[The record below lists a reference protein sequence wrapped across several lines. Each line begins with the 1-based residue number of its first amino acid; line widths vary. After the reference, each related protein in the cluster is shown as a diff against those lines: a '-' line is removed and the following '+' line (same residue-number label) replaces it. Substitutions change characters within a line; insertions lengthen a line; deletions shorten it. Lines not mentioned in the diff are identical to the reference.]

1 MVCAMDLT
9 VTVKQVHSYANSC
22 IANEKQ
28 CIGGEKMETIAK
40 LKDMKGDGAR
50 FTARADTAPAI
61 ASVITF
67 LTGKTY
73 CGCKEYST
81 VTPGVPAEAKPVLQT
96 DVIENDSDF
105 KAIINYKD
113 MSTPANP
120 VQRKCVIPAPI
131 LDEENGICTVL
142 EGDTRAIPS
151 IPPSGGVGKGGN
163 TIVSELETMFG
174 ASAGDFEFLSGGF
187 IKNRR

>member
-1 MVCAMDLT
+1 MDLT
-9 VTVKQVHSYANSC
+9 VIAKQVHSYEISF
-22 IANEKQ
+22 IARAKYF
-28 CIGGEKMETIAK
+28 IGGRNMETIAK
-40 LKDMKGDGAR
+40 LKDLKGDSAR
-50 FTARADTAPAI
+50 FTARADSSPEI
-61 ASVITF
+61 AAVITF

-73 CGCKEYST
+73 CGCAEYST
-81 VTPGVPAEAKPVLQT
+81 VTPGVPASAKPVLQT
-96 DVIENDSDF
+96 DVIENDADF

-120 VQRKCVIPAPI
+120 VLRKCVVAAPI

-142 EGDTRAIPS
+142 EGDTRAIPP

-174 ASAGDFEFLSGGF
+174 ASAGDFQFLSGGF
-187 IKNRR
+187 IKKRR